1 MASLLRQVDRND
13 VRDVGWRGG
22 DDDLNSLYEQL
33 QHLSEQ
39 VRRRQPHIRGEES
52 TKQAL
57 VVPFLSVLGYDVH
70 DPTELQ
76 PEYIA
81 DFAKKRPGGP
91 MEKVD
96 YAIRKDGNPVI
107 FIECKSVDADPRL
120 HGGQLARYFNATPS
134 VPIAIV
140 TNGVRYMFFTDLE
153 ERNILSEQPFFQFN
167 IFDFSANDVEVL
179 ESFGRARFDPATI
192 RDRVEE
198 IIYINKITGFIGEIL
213 RNPTESFTRFVLS
226 ELDLVSGKKLTA
238 RLVEKFVPTIR
249 RAIQTSLLDM
259 ATRSIRDQVADKPE
273 PTTTLISA
281 VAAAPAAKNE
291 TTGPTPIIP
300 KPTTATAGIV
310 TTPEE
315 LEAFEIVKSI
325 CADSPLAAMAPVLFR
340 DTAGYFNIYAGSVR
354 KSFVRLY
361 FSQRRKAI
369 TTKVLLARAAP
380 LAHGFEVE
388 AFQEGS
394 RVFVNGPKDLH
405 RLRPLL
411 LVAYEEEVKRK
422 DAGEG
427 EPEAGSAN

>member
-1 MASLLRQVDRND
+1 M
-13 VRDVGWRGG
+13 
-22 DDDLNSLYEQL
+22 NSLYEQL
-33 QHLSEQ
+33 QRLAEQ

-57 VVPFLSVLGYDVH
+57 IVPFLSVLGYDVH

-76 PEYIA
+76 PEYVS
-81 DFAKKRPGGP
+81 DFAKKRSGGP
-91 MEKVD
+91 SEKVD
-96 YAIRKDGNPVI
+96 YAVRKDGNPVI
-107 FIECKSVDADPRL
+107 FIECKAVDCDPNM

-140 TNGVRYMFFTDLE
+140 TNGLRYLFYTDLE
-153 ERNILSEQPFFQFN
+153 EKNILSEQPFFQFN
-167 IFDFSANDVEVL
+167 IFDFSTSDAEVL

-198 IIYINKITGFIGEIL
+198 IIYTNKITSFIGDLL
-213 RNPTESFTRFVLS
+213 RNPSENFTRFVLS
-226 ELDLVSGKKLTA
+226 ELAMFSGKKLTA
-238 RLVEKFVPTIR
+238 KLVEKFVPTIR

-259 ATRSIRDQVADKPE
+259 ATRSIREHVTDAAE
-273 PTTTLISA
+273 ASSSITSA
-281 VAAAPAAKNE
+281 VAAATAAPAASTSTSRGE
-291 TTGPTPIIP
+291 VPAATAPTPASA
-300 KPTTATAGIV
+300 KVTTPAAIV

-325 CADSPLAAMAPVLFR
+325 CADSAMAALAPVLYR
-340 DTAGYFNIYAGSVR
+340 DTVGYFNIYAGSVK

-361 FSQRRKAI
+361 FGQRRKAI

-388 AFQEGS
+388 AFQDGS
-394 RVFVNGPKDLH
+394 RVYINGPKDLQ

-422 DAGEG
+422 D
-427 EPEAGSAN
+427 SAETDDPSP

>member
-1 MASLLRQVDRND
+1 
-13 VRDVGWRGG
+13 
-22 DDDLNSLYEQL
+22 LNSLYEQL

-57 VVPFLSVLGYDVH
+57 IVPFLSVLGYDVH

-96 YAIRKDGNPVI
+96 YAIRKAGNPVI
-107 FIECKSVDADPRL
+107 FVECKAVDTDPRS

-140 TNGVRYMFFTDLE
+140 TNGVRYLFFTDLE
-153 ERNILSEQPFFQFN
+153 QPNILSEQPFFQFN

-259 ATRSIRDQVADKPE
+259 ATRSIREQVIDSGQSS
-273 PTTTLISA
+273 TTLISA
-281 VAAAPAAKNE
+281 VAAAPVASPAAPARNE
-291 TTGPTPIIP
+291 GAGPTP
-300 KPTTATAGIV
+300 TATRPAAAAAGVV

-315 LEAFEIVKSI
+315 LEAYEIVKSI
-325 CADSPLAAMAPVLFR
+325 CTDSPLAAMAPVLYR

-369 TTKVLLARAAP
+369 TTKVVHARAAM

-394 RVFVNGPKDLH
+394 RVYVNSPKDLL

-411 LVAYEEEVKRK
+411 LVAFEEEVKRK
-422 DAGEG
+422 DTV
-427 EPEAGSAN
+427 EAEADPGSTG

>member
-1 MASLLRQVDRND
+1 M
-13 VRDVGWRGG
+13 
-22 DDDLNSLYEQL
+22 NSLYEQL

-57 VVPFLSVLGYDVH
+57 IVPFLSVLGYDVH

-76 PEYIA
+76 PEYVA

-96 YAIRKDGNPVI
+96 YAIRKAGNPVI
-107 FIECKSVDADPRL
+107 FIECKAVDCDPRA
-120 HGGQLARYFNATPS
+120 HGGQLSRYFNATPS

-140 TNGVRYMFFTDLE
+140 TNGVRYLFFTDLE
-153 ERNILSEQPFFQFN
+153 QPNILSDQPFFQFN
-167 IFDFSANDVEVL
+167 VFDFSANDVEVL

-259 ATRSIRDQVADKPE
+259 ATRSIRDQVIDSGQSS
-273 PTTTLISA
+273 TTLISA
-281 VAAAPAAKNE
+281 VAAAPVSPPAAPA
-291 TTGPTPIIP
+291 TTEGAAPTPTVARP
-300 KPTTATAGIV
+300 AAAGVV

-315 LEAFEIVKSI
+315 LEAYEIVKSI
-325 CADSPLAAMAPVLFR
+325 CADSPLAAMAPVLYR
-340 DTAGYFNIYAGSVR
+340 DTAGYFGIYAGSVK

-361 FSQRRKAI
+361 FGQRRKAI

-388 AFQEGS
+388 LFQEGC

-411 LVAYEEEVKRK
+411 LVAFEEEVKRK

-427 EPEAGSAN
+427 EADPGA